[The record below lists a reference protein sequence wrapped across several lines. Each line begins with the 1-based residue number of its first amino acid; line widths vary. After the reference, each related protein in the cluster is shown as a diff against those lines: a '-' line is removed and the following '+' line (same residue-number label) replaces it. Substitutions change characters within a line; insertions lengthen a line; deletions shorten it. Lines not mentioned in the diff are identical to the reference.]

1 MYHLYACSISSKTQY
16 YDSSKHI
23 DVLMSLGIFME
34 TEKYFSQRNNITTTN
49 KYSNK
54 PGFLQ

>member
-1 MYHLYACSISSKTQY
+1 
-16 YDSSKHI
+16 
-23 DVLMSLGIFME
+23 MSLGIFME